1 MMYGLSGCAWSGGCA
16 RELAKHSADREQADR
31 AQEGLG
37 VRGGDW
43 RKCGWLVLELRRSRR
58 ALDSPSDIFQL
69 VIDNPVNIPLGR
81 DLQFSSANNLI
92 FLLQRDFLKA
102 GSGGVLRVGGGRA
115 VENVKRNRQ

>member
-1 MMYGLSGCAWSGGCA
+1 MDSRGA
-16 RELAKHSADREQADR
+16 R
-31 AQEGLG
+31 G
-37 VRGGDW
+37 VAGARGSWPNTARTVSKLIARRKGWGVGGDW

-92 FLLQRDFLKA
+92 LLLQRDFLKA